1 MSMKASKL
9 TQNQRMQIWQKYGNK
24 EVRGKLLWSVINKW
38 RRHNND
44 WDLSRAAKKKKIE
57 MIIDKQNKKMNSKF
71 YVSLEA
77 ARLLREK
84 GYDKPTDYIYVIDG
98 PFYSIWRNK
107 DGNMESNYYPVPTKA
122 EAIDWLESKGI
133 VVELRYEN
141 DELQKDDSE
150 WEYYIYQY
158 DNEGRLDETVSSYGM
173 GMFYDTR
180 LEAEDAAIVKA
191 LELL

>member
-1 MSMKASKL
+1 M
-9 TQNQRMQIWQKYGNK
+9 
-24 EVRGKLLWSVINKW
+24 
-38 RRHNND
+38 D
-44 WDLSRAAKKKKIE
+44 
-57 MIIDKQNKKMNSKF
+57 SKF

-77 ARLLREK
+77 ARLLKEK
-84 GYDKPTDYIYVIDG
+84 GYNEECYAAIDEDNDICEC
-98 PFYSIWRNK
+98 FYRMNQDLSEYQW
-107 DGNMESNYYPVPTKA
+107 SCPTKD

-133 VVELRYEN
+133 VVVLRYEN

-158 DNEGRLDETVSSYGM
+158 DNEGRLDETVSSWGM

-180 LEAEDAAIVKA
+180 LEAKEAAIIKA